1 MLSLSPLRCS
11 YGDFAAVSD
20 VVDEATAALLKP
32 EVSDGI
38 VAPGFE
44 PAALE
49 ILRAKKGGAF
59 IILQVRGGIMFSG
72 ASCCVQECVCTA

>member
-1 MLSLSPLRCS
+1 M
-11 YGDFAAVSD
+11 SD
-20 VVDEATAALLKP
+20 VVDEATALLLKP

-49 ILRAKKGGAF
+49 ILRQKKGGAF
-59 IILQVRGGIMFSG
+59 IM
-72 ASCCVQECVCTA
+72 CVAGLC